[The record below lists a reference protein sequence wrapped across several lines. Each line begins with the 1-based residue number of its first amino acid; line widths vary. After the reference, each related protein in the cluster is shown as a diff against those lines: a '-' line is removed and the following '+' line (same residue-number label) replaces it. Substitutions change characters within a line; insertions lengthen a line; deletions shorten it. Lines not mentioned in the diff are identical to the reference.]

1 MLALEVDHAN
11 AHCDEGGQS
20 TLPDVDFLRP
30 GMKLKVMDNRT
41 HASKEKQR
49 AVRSS
54 RLTPTVAL

>member
-1 MLALEVDHAN
+1 
-11 AHCDEGGQS
+11 
-20 TLPDVDFLRP
+20 
-30 GMKLKVMDNRT
+30 MKLKVMDNRT